1 MQDPDYI
8 TPKEACAVIGG
19 TKAISL
25 PTFYRDPELRAL
37 IEHPS
42 RGISESQPAPPD
54 CFPQGAGCEL
64 ELVNHASHKCCEARL
79 SGS

>member
-1 MQDPDYI
+1 MTDPDYI

-37 IEHPS
+37 IEHPTK
-42 RGISESQPAPPD
+42 GISRISKPRLIETLRQRAER
-54 CFPQGAGCEL
+54 AGK
-64 ELVNHASHKCCEARL
+64 AA
-79 SGS
+79 